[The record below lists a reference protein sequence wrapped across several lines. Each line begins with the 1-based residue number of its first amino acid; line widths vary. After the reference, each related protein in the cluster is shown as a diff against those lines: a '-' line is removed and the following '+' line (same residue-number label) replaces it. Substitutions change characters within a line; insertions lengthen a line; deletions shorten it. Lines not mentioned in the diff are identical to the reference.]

1 MPDTIPFSDREK
13 DTLQR
18 FGFPTHSIYSRGV
31 AEKDDVTSMGMPFY
45 KYRVFKNPNSYILTK
60 RKYSSERER
69 PIGDEERVG
78 KSDNLESLLNR
89 SQLSESNINKNTM
102 KLTESKLRNIIRE
115 ELSQLTERTTADDVL
130 QDIKFELEQNMGY
143 SNIKQVESSG
153 RIKDGDMGARLIL
166 PQGTTVRVD
175 IGGVLMVDAASR
187 QELQDIKQAAKNT
200 RNYQVIEEGINELS
214 FREDK
219 MRELLT
225 REPKLDRIRQE
236 SGHSLQRMFNQYVK
250 RNKELKRRYKQAS
263 PTR

>member
-1 MPDTIPFSDREK
+1 MPDTVPFSDREK

-69 PIGDEERVG
+69 PIGDEKRVG
-78 KSDNLESLLNR
+78 KSDNLKSLLNR
-89 SQLSESNINKNTM
+89 SPLSESNATINKNTM
-102 KLTESKLRNIIRE
+102 KLTENKLRNIIRE
-115 ELSQLTERTTADDVL
+115 ELQKLA
-130 QDIKFELEQNMGY
+130 K
-143 SNIKQVESSG
+143 KQ
-153 RIKDGDMGARLIL
+153 
-166 PQGTTVRVD
+166 
-175 IGGVLMVDAASR
+175 
-187 QELQDIKQAAKNT
+187 
-200 RNYQVIEEGINELS
+200 QVNELS

-236 SGHSLQRMFNQYVK
+236 EGHSLKTMFDMYVV
-250 RNKELKRRYKQAS
+250 RNKEMKRQYKQAS
-263 PTR
+263 PQS